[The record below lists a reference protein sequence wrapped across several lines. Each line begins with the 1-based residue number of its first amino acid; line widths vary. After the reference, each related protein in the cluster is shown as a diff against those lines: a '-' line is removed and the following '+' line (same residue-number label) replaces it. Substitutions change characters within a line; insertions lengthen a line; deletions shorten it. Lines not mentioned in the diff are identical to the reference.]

1 MNNAN
6 IGKLFAALSRS
17 PTFQKEL
24 QKGTTTS
31 ADTIVEEMKKNV
43 DFMEEMMTLVPD
55 VTIIE
60 EKMRVMIS
68 QKNKKMEKENNMK
81 KDKENQEMNGETEK
95 DKSTTRR
102 GEAVRDKSTP
112 FQGEAVRASIVSRR
126 YQPLDPEKT
135 TWLPGTNIF
144 LENQNPSSIRMCFF
158 IGDDEY
164 ETFY

>member
-95 DKSTTRR
+95 DKST
-102 GEAVRDKSTP
+102 P